1 MSGKR
6 LLIGAIMMGVVLPV
20 ALFLL
25 LGLQTP
31 TQLFII
37 AASTFLVWGVV
48 DLLASI
54 LERPR
59 LSNRSPGAAIRED
72 WERRSA
78 DREPRAADRAD

>member
-1 MSGKR
+1 
-6 LLIGAIMMGVVLPV
+6 MMGVVLPV